1 MSRPVVR
8 MIVLVSVLVAGL
20 LSAQPAAAA
29 PKTHLLGTW
38 SASVD
43 RLPTAIGGQT
53 VRMVVR
59 LSVGGPGLRI
69 RLTNLYGS
77 GAIVLRSVHA
87 GLQAYGAEIETGTNR
102 PVLFGGRNYVRIP
115 AGKAVWSDPLPGRY
129 ARGSDL
135 VVSVF
140 VPGNHSRVTGHERA
154 YATTFLS
161 DPGDHAA
168 KDDGWKFSYTSTQ
181 WYFLDR
187 VAVTAPATVPAV
199 VAIGDSLTDGAGQPT
214 DSNRRWTDFLSQR
227 LGGRAS
233 VLNAGIAGNRLLQP
247 VTGASV
253 YQRFGRDALA
263 QPGVRTVVLYA
274 GINDI
279 AKGSYTSAAPIIHA
293 YKKLIQYAHRHR
305 VRVVGATLTPFYGYP
320 AWTEDREAVRL
331 QVNDW
336 IRRSGAFDAVADFDA
351 ALRDPTY
358 PDQLAAAYDS
368 GDHIHLSDQGRRKL
382 AYSIRLSAIV

>member
-8 MIVLVSVLVAGL
+8 MIVLVSMLVAGL
-20 LSAQPAAAA
+20 LTAQPAAAA
-29 PKTHLLGTW
+29 PKTHLVGTW
-38 SASVD
+38 SAAVD

-53 VRMVVR
+53 VRMIVR

-69 RLTNLYGS
+69 RLSNVYGS

-102 PVLFGGRNYVRIP
+102 PVLFKGRNYVRIP
-115 AGKAVWSDPLPGRY
+115 AGQAAWSDPLPGRY
-129 ARGSDL
+129 VRGSDL

-168 KDDGWKFSYTSTQ
+168 KDDGWKFTYTSTQ

-187 VAVTAPATVPAV
+187 VAVTAPTAVPSV

-214 DSNRRWTDFLSQR
+214 DSNRRWTDFLNQR
-227 LGGRAS
+227 LKGKAA
-233 VLNAGIAGNRLLQP
+233 VLNMGIAGNRLLQP
-247 VTGASV
+247 VTGPSV
-253 YQRFGRDALA
+253 YSRFGRDALG
-263 QPGVRTVVLYA
+263 QPGVRTVVVYA

-279 AKGSYTSAAPIIHA
+279 TKGAYTSAAPFIRA
-293 YKKLIQYAHRHR
+293 YKNLIRFAHRHK
-305 VRVVGATLTPFYGYP
+305 VKVVGATLTPFYGYP
-320 AWTEDREAVRL
+320 AWTEDREAVRQ
-331 QVNDW
+331 QVNQW
-336 IRRSGAFDAVADFDA
+336 IRTSGAFDAVADFDA

-358 PDQLAAAYDS
+358 PDQLRASYDS
-368 GDHIHLSDQGRRKL
+368 GDHIHLSDAGRRKL
-382 AYSIRLSAIV
+382 AYSIRLSQIV